1 MNIDETVRQIIND
14 EIKQNKNKL
23 AMAYSL
29 ISEYEKYNWF
39 KIAIRA
45 VNYCVKKNGHVAA
58 DDVWECLE
66 GYNNNLIKPNSN
78 NSMGLVFKI
87 CKKSKMI
94 KATDKFRKSRRKSA
108 NGRDIRI
115 WVEYFDSGEEQ

>member
-1 MNIDETVRQIIND
+1 MKIEKHVKEIIDE
-14 EIKQNKNKL
+14 ELKKNRTKL
-23 AMAYSL
+23 AAAYSL
-29 ISEYEKYNWF
+29 ISEYENYNWF
-39 KIAIRA
+39 KFAIRA

-66 GYNNNLIKPNSN
+66 GYNKNLIYPNSN

-87 CKKSKMI
+87 CKKMKII

-115 WVEYFDSGEEQ
+115 WVEHFNEEE